1 MRKITAHVNLRIV
14 TNQYINKHKIKV
26 VSDYVNA
33 QERHEQEVVRIE
45 RGNCLEERTC
55 PEGGERHGQER

>member
-1 MRKITAHVNLRIV
+1 M
-14 TNQYINKHKIKV
+14 V

-33 QERHEQEVVRIE
+33 QERRKQKVVRIE